1 MSSSPMLVSMTRAD
15 LENLIQTA
23 VKAAL
28 SNSSIQLPQ
37 QAAVSSG
44 KEKVKK
50 AKKVK
55 DPNAPKKPAND
66 WIKFCEVVR
75 NALLA
80 GLDSKPGFEVQ
91 QFCSLLKSQLPLLAA
106 NEKGKQEPDYSMIP
120 SAEVIVQRFKDWTPP
135 EQSKAAA
142 ERASK
147 APSAAA
153 SPASDSAAAS
163 APEVPPAPSVPA
175 EKKARKPQSEETK
188 AAAALKRAATKA
200 ANAAASASSGT
211 NAAAS
216 AASGTNAAA
225 SAVPPKPIGPKPAA
239 AAAAAPPPSPDD
251 DENEIT
257 DFTPTVIKGKPYIRN
272 KRGDVMTE
280 DYVWV
285 GRYSEAKREIDTKFP
300 KPADLEE

>member
-1 MSSSPMLVSMTRAD
+1 MLVSMTRAD

-44 KEKVKK
+44 KVKK

-66 WIKFCEVVR
+66 WIKFCQDVR

-147 APSAAA
+147 APSAAE
-153 SPASDSAAAS
+153 SPASDSAAS
-163 APEVPPAPSVPA
+163 APEVPPVPSVPA

-200 ANAAASASSGT
+200 ANAAASSGT

-216 AASGTNAAA
+216 ASSGTNAAA

-239 AAAAAPPPSPDD
+239 AAAPAPSPAD

-257 DFTPTVIKGKPYIRN
+257 DFAPTIIKGKPYIRN

-280 DYVWV
+280 DYVWI
-285 GRYSEAKREIDTKFP
+285 GRYSETKREIDTKFP
-300 KPADLEE
+300 KPADLDE